1 MYGFA
6 KATRFF
12 PIQGVRAFA
21 KWVLPR
27 PSPPTGRNLDESPV
41 EGRGGGGDDGQRG
54 IQVPG
59 KGRGSEGIP

>member
-21 KWVLPR
+21 KWVLQR

-41 EGRGGGGDDGQRG
+41 EGRGGG
-54 IQVPG
+54 VTM
-59 KGRGSEGIP
+59 GRGASRFQIREGAVRE

>member
-1 MYGFA
+1 MYGFS

-27 PSPPTGRNLDESPV
+27 PSPSTGRNLDESPV
-41 EGRGGGGDDGQRG
+41 EGCDGGLAM
-54 IQVPG
+54 
-59 KGRGSEGIP
+59 GRGASRFQVRERAVRE